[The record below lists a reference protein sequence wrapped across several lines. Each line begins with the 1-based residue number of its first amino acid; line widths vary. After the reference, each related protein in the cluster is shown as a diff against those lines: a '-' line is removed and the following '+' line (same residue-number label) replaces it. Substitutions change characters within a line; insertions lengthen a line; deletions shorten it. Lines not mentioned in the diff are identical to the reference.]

1 MKSKQYMAI
10 EAVMRRA
17 KAFKMSN
24 LDLEAELERKRV
36 QNAKGYKLPRAVQ
49 LILKPQKLTV
59 ANTTCYKLGT
69 GSTCVLYFHGGSY
82 VDPPL
87 IAHWRFLQQLTRE
100 ADVTVYLPI
109 YGRAPQHHCSRTV
122 MHMRKVYCE
131 LLAQY
136 SSEHIV
142 VMGDSAGGGLALAVC
157 ENLAEKKLPQPNK
170 AILLSPWLDVD
181 MTGEYEKCKISDPI
195 LIFDELKFF
204 GACYRGQLPVGHYMA
219 SPLFG
224 LSANLAPLHVFVGES
239 ELFYPDCAKLE
250 QLAKDVGAELNLYSY
265 KDMPHVF
272 LMYPIPEAKTARA
285 KVVDILND
293 GKELTHEKP

>member
-1 MKSKQYMAI
+1 MKSRQYAAI

-24 LDLEAELERKRV
+24 LNLNAELQRKCA
-36 QNAKGYKLPRAVQ
+36 QNAKPYRLPRAVQ

-59 ANTTCYKLGT
+59 AKTTCYKFGN
-69 GSTCVLYFHGGSY
+69 GHTCVLYFHGGSY

-100 ADVTVYLPI
+100 ADVTVYLPL

-122 MHMRKVYCE
+122 LHMRKLYCE
-131 LLAQY
+131 LLEKY
-136 SSEHIV
+136 GSDRLV
-142 VMGDSAGGGLALAVC
+142 VMGDSAGGGLALALC
-157 ENLAEKKLPQPNK
+157 ENLAEKGFPQPQK
-170 AILLSPWLDVD
+170 AILFSPWLDVD
-181 MTGEYEKCKISDPI
+181 MTGDYGNYEKTDPI

-204 GACYRGQLPVGHYMA
+204 GECYRKQLPVGHYMA

-224 LSANLAPLHVFVGES
+224 LSKKLPPLHVFVGES
-239 ELFYPDCAKLE
+239 ELFYPDCIRLKERAKE
-250 QLAKDVGAELNLYSY
+250 VGATLTLYSY
-265 KDMPHVF
+265 EDMPHVF

-285 KVVDILND
+285 KVVEILSH
-293 GKELTHEKP
+293 GKE